1 MKKLFVRRHIPFGSD
16 RFLALFEGIEGGF
29 AIGAGIIAGLSLTN
43 IDRKSLIAI
52 AFISIIINGF
62 NSAAVK
68 YSSEHYLDEIDGVE
82 NEKPLSAYF
91 IPALIQFLSYFA
103 ISFISLTPLFLLGS
117 IPHAILYSCVITL
130 IILLIAGTW
139 RAYILGMPRW
149 RDGFEIAFLGACII
163 AAGFTSGW
171 IIHVLLKA

>member
-1 MKKLFVRRHIPFGSD
+1 MKHLLRRRRIPFGSD

-43 IDRKSLIAI
+43 IDRKTLIAI

-68 YSSEHYLDEIDGVE
+68 YSSEHYMDQLDGVE
-82 NEKPLSAYF
+82 NEKPFSAYF
-91 IPALIQFLSYFA
+91 IPAFIQFLSYFA
-103 ISFISLTPLFLLGS
+103 ISFISLFPLFLLGS
-117 IPHAILYSCVITL
+117 VPHAILYSCIVTL
-130 IILLIAGTW
+130 VILLIAGTW

-163 AAGFTSGW
+163 TAGFISGW
-171 IIHVLLKA
+171 VIHIFLKA

>member
-1 MKKLFVRRHIPFGSD
+1 MKQLLRRRHIPFGSD

-43 IDRKSLIAI
+43 IDRTTLIAI
-52 AFISIIINGF
+52 VFISVIINGF

-68 YSSEHYLDEIDGVE
+68 YSSEHFMDEIDGAE
-82 NEKPLSAYF
+82 NEKAFSAYF

-103 ISFISLTPLFLLGS
+103 ISFISLIPLFILGS
-117 IPHAILYSCVITL
+117 VPHAILYSCIATL
-130 IILLIAGTW
+130 IILLIAGMW
-139 RAYILGMPRW
+139 RAYILGMPRL

-171 IIHVLLKA
+171 VIHIILKA